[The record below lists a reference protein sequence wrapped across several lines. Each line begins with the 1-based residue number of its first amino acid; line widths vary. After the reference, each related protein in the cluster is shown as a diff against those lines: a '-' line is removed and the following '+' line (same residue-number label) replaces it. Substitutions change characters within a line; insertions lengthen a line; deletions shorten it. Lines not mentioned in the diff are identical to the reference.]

1 MSTVML
7 VSGGLDSTL
16 MAVLGQEAEV
26 EMNPLFID
34 YGQINLDREWN
45 ACQANFARLN
55 LPTPQIASL
64 GGYGK
69 LLPSGLTDRTR
80 HIVEDAFLPGRN
92 LLFLL
97 VGAGYAVQRG
107 SSAVSIGL
115 LDERNRLFPDQTRGF
130 LSNAQELLTTALGKP
145 ISVVAPLMSFS
156 KADVLQAAKERGID
170 GTYSCHT
177 GNATPCG
184 TCIAC
189 REYIGLEV

>member
-16 MAVLGQEAEV
+16 MAVLGQEAGV
-26 EMNPLFID
+26 EMHPLFVD

-45 ACQANFARLN
+45 ACRENFARLN
-55 LPTPQIASL
+55 LPAPHIASL

-69 LLPSGLTDRTR
+69 LLPSGLTDKTK
-80 HIVEDAFLPGRN
+80 HIVDDAFLPGRN

-97 VGAGYAVQRG
+97 VGAGYAFQRG

-130 LSNAQELLTTALGKP
+130 LSSAQELLTTALGRP
-145 ISVVAPLMSFS
+145 ISVVGPLMSFS
-156 KADVLQAAKERGID
+156 KADVLQAAKERRIG
-170 GTYSCHT
+170 GTYSCHA
-177 GNATPCG
+177 GDATPCG